1 MLNTICNYIVLAAAV
16 ITAIIT
22 ILKALGKPIVFFRKQ
37 KEKERTKLTE
47 DIAKIVSDRVAA
59 DIQPKLD
66 GIARQNE
73 VLIEGQRDTLRHFI
87 VSLYRLHKKE
97 RVLTETE
104 KEMLDEFYQ
113 DYKSINGNH
122 YIDRVYQRMEGW
134 TVVPD
139 DEQGK
144 E

>member
-37 KEKERTKLTE
+37 KEKERAKLTE
-47 DIAKIVSDRVAA
+47 DIAKIVSERVAA

-66 GIARQNE
+66 GIAQQNE

-87 VSLYRLHKKE
+87 VSLYRTHKKD
-97 RVLTETE
+97 RTLTATE
-104 KEMLDEFYQ
+104 KEMLDEFYA

-122 YIDRVYQRMEGW
+122 YIDRIYQRMCLW
-134 TVVPD
+134 TIVPD
-139 DEQGK
+139 E